1 MQRLKD
7 GWIRE
12 TLSRL
17 KVPSHGTWYYPPTL
31 SFTWRSAIAVIAAA
45 RDRAPSLLMPLL
57 EIARTAREGSWAS
70 KGDRAWQGDSEGG
83 VLGKQGGQSMA
94 GGLAREGCWGPAP
107 LCCLTAP

>member
-7 GWIRE
+7 GWTRE

-17 KVPSHGTWYYPPTL
+17 TVPSHGTWYL
-31 SFTWRSAIAVIAAA
+31 STH
-45 RDRAPSLLMPLL
+45 PLNYL
-57 EIARTAREGSWAS
+57 EVCHRRHRRREGPGALALDAVV
-70 KGDRAWQGDSEGG
+70 GDREDGEGG
-83 VLGKQGGQSMA
+83 ELGQQGGQSMA